1 MIDEQAEIDDINL
14 IGRVRSC
21 FQSCL
26 LVSDEGVRCDH
37 QRAVFCFRGPAS
49 LRNVDQHKQLLVS
62 AAMLRVW
69 PDGSLLKQSSDVTFT
84 GDSTTTKCK
93 EYQNQLRESAH
104 LLVNVVR

>member
-1 MIDEQAEIDDINL
+1 MIDGQAEIDDIDL
-14 IGRVRSC
+14 MRCVRSC
-21 FQSCL
+21 LQSFLC
-26 LVSDEGVRCDH
+26 VCHEGMRRDH
-37 QRAVFCFRGPAS
+37 QRAVLDFRGPAS
-49 LRNVDQHKQLLVS
+49 LRNVDQHKLLV
-62 AAMLRVW
+62 ALLRVW